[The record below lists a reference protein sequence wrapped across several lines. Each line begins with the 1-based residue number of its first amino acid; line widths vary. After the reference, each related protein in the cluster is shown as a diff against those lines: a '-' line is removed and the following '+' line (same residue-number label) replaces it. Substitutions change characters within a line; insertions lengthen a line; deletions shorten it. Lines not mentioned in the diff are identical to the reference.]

1 METVEINGFL
11 IDEFNQHGLEAGKT
25 QGICPLCSSSRKPE
39 NRKAKCASYDWER
52 GLGTCHN
59 CDSTFQLHTYK
70 RKGKSTREYVKPDTT
85 GYVVSE
91 KIINWFAERGI
102 SEQTLSELKVREGKE
117 YMPQTGKLENA
128 IQFNYYMGMDLIN
141 IKYRDGRKNFKLYK
155 GAEKIFYNINSVV
168 NHDWCVIVEGEM
180 DVLALHEAGIKN
192 VISVPNGATLNSNN
206 LDYLDNCIDYLD
218 DKEKIIL
225 AVDADE
231 PGQALRNEFIRRLGA
246 EVCYLVDFE
255 GDKDANDY
263 LLKHGKEKL
272 CDVINKA
279 TQVPLEG
286 VSTLRDLENDLLD
299 FVHNGFKPGYQV
311 GLPNFDK
318 IFSTYTSQFI
328 TVTGIPSSGK
338 SDFVDQMCVGYNRNY
353 GWKTAFASPEN
364 KPNYLHAHKLIRKTW
379 EGMPTKDDVG
389 TSKWKQVTDHVNDNY
404 FFIDMD
410 RYTLDEVLK
419 KGGELVKR
427 KGIKCLVIDPYNK
440 VRDVNC
446 KTEDVNRYTMEYL
459 TKIEVFAKKYD
470 VLVFIVAHPTKM
482 YKDKDGQIEEPTM
495 YNIKGGGEWYDAS
508 YHGILV
514 HRDYEAKTVKAK
526 VLKVKFQNLG
536 ENGAEAH
543 FTWEPKSGSYIPL
556 ATKSGNAPTEFWI
569 DINIKGRINR
579 SPEPFHSTDV
589 WKQIYKYYKYYYD
602 KHRKSI

>member
-1 METVEINGFL
+1 
-11 IDEFNQHGLEAGKT
+11 
-25 QGICPLCSSSRKPE
+25 
-39 NRKAKCASYDWER
+39 
-52 GLGTCHN
+52 
-59 CDSTFQLHTYK
+59 
-70 RKGKSTREYVKPDTT
+70 
-85 GYVVSE
+85 
-91 KIINWFAERGI
+91 
-102 SEQTLSELKVREGKE
+102 
-117 YMPQTGKLENA
+117 MPQTGKLENA

-514 HRDYEAKTVKAK
+514 HRDYDAKTVKAK

-556 ATKSGNAPTEFWI
+556 ATDMAVDEAMPWE
-569 DINIKGRINR
+569 
-579 SPEPFHSTDV
+579 
-589 WKQIYKYYKYYYD
+589 
-602 KHRKSI
+602 

>member
-59 CDSTFQLHTYK
+59 CDTSFQLHTYK
-70 RKGKSTREYVKPDTT
+70 RKGESTREYVKPETT

-91 KIINWFAERGI
+91 KIAKWFDERGI
-102 SEQTLSELKVREGKE
+102 SEQTLLDLKVREGKE
-117 YMPQTGKLENA
+117 FMPQTGKLENA

-155 GAEKIFYNINSVV
+155 GAEKVFYNINSVV

-514 HRDYEAKTVKAK
+514 HRDYDAKTVKAK

-543 FTWEPKSGSYIPL
+543 FTWEPKSGAFVPHVD
-556 ATKSGNAPTEFWI
+556 AVAE
-569 DINIKGRINR
+569 
-579 SPEPFHSTDV
+579 TDPMP
-589 WKQIYKYYKYYYD
+589 WE
-602 KHRKSI
+602 